1 MTETL
6 TPEEDRAQF
15 GEQLRK
21 RLLRLNLTTTELAD
35 ELGVTVRAVQGYLRG
50 EYLPGPKV
58 RRRLERLITDTER
71 RQRET
76 E

>member
-1 MTETL
+1 VTETL

-15 GEQLRK
+15 GDQLRK

-50 EYLPGPKV
+50 EYLPGPKI
-58 RRRLERLITDTER
+58 RRRIDRLYAELDR
-71 RQRET
+71 GKL
-76 E
+76 